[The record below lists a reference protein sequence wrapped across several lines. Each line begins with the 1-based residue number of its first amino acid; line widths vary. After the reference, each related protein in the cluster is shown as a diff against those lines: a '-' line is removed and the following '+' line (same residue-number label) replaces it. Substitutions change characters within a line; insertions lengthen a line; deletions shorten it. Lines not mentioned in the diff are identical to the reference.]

1 MTVAFVFEIFLP
13 IVNGVVTSSHNLAR
27 NLMEKGHRVIYIAP
41 RWKESSIHEVNGI
54 SVHYVTSYE
63 TFVYPGM
70 RNVLPWSRHVV
81 KILQRENVDIVHATG
96 PWLLNWAAL
105 RAARKLDL
113 VTIQT
118 FHTMLQ
124 EPAYIRYFTHSD
136 ALVPVLRALAW
147 RYFRL
152 YMRRSDA
159 VTGPSRYV
167 EGELKRHYPD
177 ISIHHIPN
185 GIGLD
190 KFRNGAPIEET
201 KRKFPMYNEKTFI
214 FIGRLGAEKSV
225 DRLINGMSVAIR
237 RDREI
242 RLILIGDG
250 PGRSAYEE
258 QVMELRLTRE
268 IHFLGRI
275 DPEDLYTC
283 GLIHNAVA
291 NVTASTTESFGMTV
305 IESMASG
312 TPSIVPD
319 VPGISE
325 LTVNTGLTF
334 QRDNLEELAEQALR
348 LVSAP
353 ELRTRLGRACRDR
366 VHEFDGAVIADRFEA
381 LYTDVMKKHG
391 KTVRTR

>member
-13 IVNGVVTSSHNLAR
+13 IVNGIVTSSHNLAQ
-27 NLMEKGHRVIYIAP
+27 NLIAKGHRVIYIAP
-41 RWKESSIHEVNGI
+41 RWKESSINEVDGI
-54 SVHYVTSYE
+54 PVYYVTSYE

-70 RNVLPWSRHVV
+70 RNVLPWSRHVK
-81 KILQRENVDIVHATG
+81 KILQLENVDIVHATG

-124 EPAYIRYFTHSD
+124 EPTYIRYFTHSD

-147 RYFRL
+147 RYFGL

-159 VTGPSRYV
+159 VTGPSQHV
-167 EGELKRHYPD
+167 EDELKRHYPD
-177 ISIHHIPN
+177 VPIHHIPN
-185 GIGLD
+185 GIDLD
-190 KFRNGAPIEET
+190 KFRAGAPIEET
-201 KRKFPMYNEKTFI
+201 KRRFPMYNEKTFI

-225 DRLINGMSVAIR
+225 DRLINGLSVAIR

-250 PGRSAYEE
+250 PGRSAYEA
-258 QVMELRLTRE
+258 QVQELRLTRE

-275 DPEDLYTC
+275 SPGDLYTS

-325 LTVNTGLTF
+325 LTVGTGLTF
-334 QRDNLEELAEQALR
+334 HRDNLEELADQAIR
-348 LVSAP
+348 LVTEP
-353 ELRTRLGRACRDR
+353 ELRARLGAACLDRA
-366 VHEFDGAVIADRFEA
+366 HEFDGAVIADQFEA
-381 LYTDVMKKHG
+381 LYSDVMRTHG
-391 KTVRTR
+391 KTART

>member
-13 IVNGVVTSSHNLAR
+13 IVNGIVTSSHNLAQ
-27 NLMEKGHRVIYIAP
+27 NLMKRGHRVIYIAP
-41 RWKESSIHEVNGI
+41 RWKESKITEVDG
-54 SVHYVTSYE
+54 VPVYYVASYE

-70 RNVLPWSRHVV
+70 RNVLPWSRHVK

-113 VTIQT
+113 VTVQT

-124 EPAYIRYFTHSD
+124 EPTYIRYFTHSD
-136 ALVPVLRALAW
+136 ALVPVLRAIAW
-147 RYFRL
+147 RYFGL

-159 VTGPSRYV
+159 VTGPSRHV
-167 EGELKRHYPD
+167 KSELEEHYPD
-177 ISIHHIPN
+177 VPIHHIPN
-185 GIGLD
+185 GINLE
-190 KFRNGAPIEET
+190 KFQNGANIEET
-201 KRKFPMYNEKTFI
+201 KRRFPDFNEKTFI
-214 FIGRLGAEKSV
+214 FIGRLGQEKSV

-250 PGRSAYEE
+250 PGRPAYEA
-258 QVMELRLTRE
+258 QVRELRLTRE

-275 DPEDLYTC
+275 DPIDLYSS
-283 GLIHNAVA
+283 GLIHNACA
-291 NVTASTTESFGMTV
+291 NITASITESFGMTV
-305 IESMASG
+305 IEAMASG

-325 LTVNTGLTF
+325 LTVGTGLTF
-334 QRDNLEELAEQALR
+334 HRDDLEELADQALR
-348 LVSAP
+348 LVNDPA
-353 ELRTRLGRACRDR
+353 LRKRLSEACLARA
-366 VHEFDGAVIADRFEA
+366 HEFDGAVIADSYEE
-381 LYTDVMKKHG
+381 LYTQVMKTHG
-391 KTVRTR
+391 RSAEN